1 MPAVDLP
8 RIKRQIHELMDYFH
22 APAAFR
28 RELNHL
34 FFNYAHHALN
44 FSDYSKRKPLIPSYH
59 LPDPLVRQLELDL
72 KPVITQYPQA
82 ALALAD
88 ALWQDSY
95 FEVQKTAI
103 FILNAA
109 LINNPAPIRERLET
123 WLTPEIDKELA
134 VYLISQG
141 TKNLLTLFPD
151 QWENLVDVWLD
162 QKQTKMAAFGLQAV
176 IESVKIPNYTN
187 LPNIF
192 RLVSPF
198 IQNPL
203 SIYDHELEM
212 LIKALAERSQTETG
226 FYIRQILSLSP
237 SKPTRRLVKKCLPAF
252 SETIQQDLQPVLK
265 D

>member
-8 RIKRQIHELMDYFH
+8 RIKRQIHDLMDYFH

-28 RELNHL
+28 REINHL

-59 LPDPLVRQLELDL
+59 LPAPLVRQLEIDL
-72 KPVITQYPQA
+72 KPIINQYSQA

-88 ALWQDSY
+88 ELWQDSY
-95 FEVQKTAI
+95 IEVQKTAI

-109 LINNPAPIRERLET
+109 LSDNPAPIRERLET
-123 WLTPEIDKELA
+123 WLTPEMDNDLA
-134 VYLISQG
+134 AYLITQG
-141 TKNLLTLFPD
+141 TKNLSTSFPKA
-151 QWENLVDVWLD
+151 WEKMVDVWLD
-162 QKQTKMAAFGLQAV
+162 QKQPKMTAFGLQAV
-176 IESVKIPNYTN
+176 IESVKNPNYSN

-198 IQNPL
+198 IQEPQ
-203 SIYDHELEM
+203 SIFRHELEL
-212 LIKALAERSQTETG
+212 LITALAERSPTETG
-226 FYIRQILSLSP
+226 FFILQILALSS
-237 SKPTRRLVKKCLPAF
+237 SKLTRRLVKNCLPAF
-252 SETIQQDLQPVLK
+252 SQTIQQELQLILT